1 MLFRAPLWENQ
12 TFIETDMSE
21 NKSTSTVI
29 IGVVALV
36 AVVVVFFLGKS
47 SDKGNQPA
55 DNPKPKPKNEQANP
69 QNEQAKPAEPKEP
82 TFINQ
87 GLVAYYPFNGNAK
100 DASGQGRDGIATMVE
115 YVDGGFGA
123 DGKAGKFAGSGSRIT
138 VDAKDFPSG
147 KAPRTLSCFVKVT
160 GAISGTENFWLGYGS
175 DSFNRSF
182 CLFADGFDAQ
192 PIPNGMFAWSQW
204 GKGVGF
210 TKENE
215 AKLNQWYMLTAT
227 YDGKTA
233 KTYLDGKFVD
243 SKDFAL
249 DTDTSKF
256 FIGQRDF
263 RRYTIGLIDEV
274 RVWDRALTSDQVYA
288 LFEWSKR

>member
-1 MLFRAPLWENQ
+1 
-12 TFIETDMSE
+12 MSE
-21 NKSTSTVI
+21 NKSSSTTI
-29 IGVVALV
+29 IVVVALV
-36 AVVVVFFLGKS
+36 ALVVVFFVGKS
-47 SDKGNQPA
+47 SDKGNQSV
-55 DNPKPKPKNEQANP
+55 DNPKPKPKNEQVKL
-69 QNEQAKPAEPKEP
+69 QNEQAKPVEPKEP
-82 TFINQ
+82 AFIKQ

-160 GAISGTENFWLGYGS
+160 NAIPGTENFWIGYGDNS
-175 DSFNRSF
+175 INRSF
-182 CLFADGFDAQ
+182 CLFADGFDA
-192 PIPNGMFAWSQW
+192 PPGPNGHFAWSQW
-204 GKGVGF
+204 GTGVVF
-210 TKENE
+210 TKEN
-215 AKLNQWYMLTAT
+215 AAQRNQWYMLTAT

-243 SKDFAL
+243 SGDFVL
-249 DTDTSKF
+249 DTATSKF

-274 RVWDRALTSDQVYA
+274 RVYDRVLSNDQVKA